1 MRLIDADELI
11 EKLRDFKEWE
21 DDTGKTIH
29 TMSEILRI
37 DIGIR

>member
-29 TMSEILRI
+29 TVVINYSCNTST
-37 DIGIR
+37 